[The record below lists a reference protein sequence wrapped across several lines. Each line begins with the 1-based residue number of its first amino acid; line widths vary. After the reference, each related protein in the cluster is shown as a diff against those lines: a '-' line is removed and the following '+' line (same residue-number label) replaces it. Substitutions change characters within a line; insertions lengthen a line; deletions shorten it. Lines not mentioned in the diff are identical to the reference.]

1 MTEGLYRKEALD
13 HLGAVAELED
23 GLTLTP
29 PAIWAALA
37 ALAALIVGA
46 MVWSM
51 LTRVPVSVSGQ
62 GILIN
67 PGGIVDVVSATQ
79 GRIEAVLVRPDDR
92 VQPGQVVARVDQ
104 SETAIKLEQL
114 QGQLADARHQREAVA
129 AYHDRTIRATQE
141 LLAEQ
146 DRALRLRIG
155 ILQEQRRWLMERAGY
170 QAELDAKKYIAR
182 QQLIDTR
189 VEINKVDDTVAQTE
203 IQIST
208 LRNQAEERA
217 IQRDREL
224 FQIEQKIEEL
234 ERMVAG
240 LKDSLSRN
248 LVITSP
254 HGGRVA
260 ELKATHGEY
269 VVPGKAIVGLLRDRP
284 DAAGPPVL
292 LEAVLYLPPRE
303 GKKVAPGMAVF
314 LGPSTVDF
322 ETYGYM
328 TGRVVSV
335 AAVPSSTEGMLLT
348 LKNDQLV
355 RALSGEGAP
364 FEVRV
369 VLNPNPAT
377 PSGYAWTS
385 SQGPPISIDP
395 GTLTEGRIVTEHVL
409 AAALAVPAMQRFFDG
424 GGKAA
429 AGGAAGGTVAGA
441 AP

>member
-1 MTEGLYRKEALD
+1 MMEGLYRKEALD

-29 PAIWAALA
+29 PATWAALA
-37 ALAALIVGA
+37 VLGALIAAAVA
-46 MVWSM
+46 WSVV
-51 LTRVPVSVSGQ
+51 TRVPVSVAGQ

-79 GRIEAVLVRPDDR
+79 GRVEAVLVRAGDR
-92 VQPGQVVARVDQ
+92 VQAGQIVARVDQ
-104 SETAIKLEQL
+104 METAIKLEQL
-114 QGQLADARHQREAVA
+114 EGQLADARRQRETVA
-129 AYHDRTIRATQE
+129 AYHDRTIRATQD

-146 DRALRLRIG
+146 ERALRLRVG
-155 ILQEQRRWLMERAGY
+155 ILQEQRRWLTERAAH
-170 QAELDAKKYIAR
+170 QAELDAKKFIAR

-203 IQIST
+203 IQLTS
-208 LRNQAEERA
+208 LRTQAEERA

-240 LKDSLSRN
+240 LRDSLARN
-248 LVITSP
+248 RVITSP

-269 VVPGKAIVGLLRDRP
+269 VTPGKAIVGLLRDRT
-284 DAAGPPVL
+284 DAGGAPAL
-292 LEAVLYLPPRE
+292 LEAVLYMPPRE
-303 GKKVAPGMAVF
+303 GKKVAAGMSVL
-314 LGPSTVDF
+314 LGPSTVDR

-328 TGRVVSV
+328 TGRVTAV

-355 RALSGEGAP
+355 RTLSGEGAP

-369 VLNPNPAT
+369 ALDADPAT

-385 SQGPPISIDP
+385 SRGPPVSVDP
-395 GTLTEGRIVTEHVL
+395 GTLAEGRIVVERVP
-409 AAALAVPAMQRFFDG
+409 AVALAIPAMQRLLG
-424 GGKAA
+424 RN
-429 AGGAAGGTVAGA
+429 
-441 AP
+441 P

>member
-1 MTEGLYRKEALD
+1 MTEGLYRKESLD

-29 PAIWAALA
+29 PATWAALA
-37 ALAALIVGA
+37 ALGALIAAAVA
-46 MVWSM
+46 WSVV
-51 LTRVPVSVSGQ
+51 TRVPVSVAGQ

-79 GRIEAVLVRPDDR
+79 GRVEAVLVRPGDR
-92 VQPGQVVARVDQ
+92 VQAGQVVARVDQ
-104 SETAIKLEQL
+104 TEAAIRLEQL
-114 QGQLADARHQREAVA
+114 QGQLADARRQRDAVA
-129 AYHDRTIRATQE
+129 AYHDRTIRAAQE

-146 DRALRLRIG
+146 ERALRRRAG
-155 ILQEQRRWLMERAGY
+155 ILQEQRKWLHERAVQHAG
-170 QAELDAKKYIAR
+170 LDAETRVVR
-182 QQLIDTR
+182 QPPIDTR
-189 VEINKVDDTVAQTE
+189 IEIDKVDDSVVQTE
-203 IQIST
+203 IQLVA
-208 LRNQAEERA
+208 LRTQAEERA

-224 FQIEQKIEEL
+224 FQMEQKIAEL

-240 LKDSLSRN
+240 LRDGLSRS

-269 VVPGKAIVGLLRDRP
+269 VTPGKAIVGLLRDRP
-284 DAAGPPVL
+284 EADGAPGQ

-303 GKKVAPGMAVF
+303 GKKVAPGMEVF
-314 LGPSTVDF
+314 LGPSTVDH
-322 ETYGYM
+322 ETYGFL
-328 TGRVVSV
+328 TGRVAIV

-364 FEVRV
+364 VEVRV
-369 VLNPNPAT
+369 ALNADPAT

-385 SQGPPISIDP
+385 SLGPPASVDP
-395 GTLTEGRIVTEHVL
+395 GTLTEGRIVTDRVP
-409 AAALAVPAMQRFFDG
+409 AAALAVPAMQRLL
-424 GGKAA
+424 GKA
-429 AGGAAGGTVAGA
+429 
-441 AP
+441 P

>member
-1 MTEGLYRKEALD
+1 MTESLYRKEALD

-29 PAIWAALA
+29 PAIWAALG
-37 ALAALIVGA
+37 ALGALIAAGVA
-46 MVWSM
+46 WSVV
-51 LTRVPVSVSGQ
+51 TRVPVSVAGQ

-79 GRIEAVLVRPDDR
+79 GRVESVLVRPGDR
-92 VQPGQVVARVDQ
+92 VQAGQVVARVDQ
-104 SETAIKLEQL
+104 TDTAIKLEQL
-114 QGQLADARHQREAVA
+114 EGQLADARRQREAVA

-146 DRALRLRIG
+146 ERALHLRAG
-155 ILQEQRRWLMERAGY
+155 ILKEQRRWLQERATY

-182 QQLIDTR
+182 QQLIDTK
-189 VEINKVDDTVAQTE
+189 VEINRVDDTVAQTDIE
-203 IQIST
+203 LVA
-208 LRNQAEERA
+208 LRTQAEERA

-234 ERMVAG
+234 DRMVAG
-240 LKDSLSRN
+240 LKDTLARSV
-248 LVITSP
+248 VITSP

-269 VVPGKAIVGLLRDRP
+269 VMPGKAILGLLRDRP
-284 DAAGPPVL
+284 DADGAP

-303 GKKVAPGMAVF
+303 GKKVAPGMEVS
-314 LGPSTVDF
+314 LGPSTVDH
-322 ETYGYM
+322 ETYGFM
-328 TGRVVSV
+328 TGRVATV

-369 VLNPNPAT
+369 ALATDPAT

-385 SQGPPISIDP
+385 SKGPPISVDP
-395 GTLTEGRIVTEHVL
+395 GTLTEGRIVVERVP
-409 AAALAVPAMQRFFDG
+409 AAALAIPALQRLL
-424 GGKAA
+424 GKA
-429 AGGAAGGTVAGA
+429 
-441 AP
+441 P